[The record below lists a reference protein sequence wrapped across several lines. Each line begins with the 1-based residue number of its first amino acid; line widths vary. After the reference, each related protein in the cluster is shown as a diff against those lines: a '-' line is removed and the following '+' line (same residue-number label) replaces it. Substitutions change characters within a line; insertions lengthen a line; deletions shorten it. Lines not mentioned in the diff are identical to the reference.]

1 MKQRSDI
8 LFSTVVQDFFT
19 NRLADE
25 KNVSAQTIASYRDTF
40 RLLLRYAEK
49 YRKKSPVDLSFADLD
64 APFVLGFL
72 NDLEQT
78 RGNSARTRN
87 SRLAA
92 IRSFMKYAS
101 FRDPSSLQIVQS
113 VLAIPLKR
121 FRRPLLGFLSR
132 DEIGAILAAPDAST
146 WSGHRDQILL
156 RTMYNTGARVSE
168 IASLRVSDV
177 SLGTGSHV
185 RIMGKGR
192 KERSIPLWRSTRN
205 AIKHWLPL
213 LSGDGNGPLFS
224 NRYGDHISRSGVE
237 NRLRVAIATA
247 TKKCPS
253 LKGRRVSPHTIRHTT
268 AMHLLQSGVDIT
280 VIALWLGHESP
291 STTHQ
296 YVEADLAMKE
306 RALKKIQEP
315 PKASARYR
323 ASDPLLAFLNTL

>member
-1 MKQRSDI
+1 MTHRSKT
-8 LFSTVVQDFFT
+8 LFSTVVQEFFS
-19 NRLADE
+19 NRLINE
-25 KNVSAQTIASYRDTF
+25 KNVSVRTIASYRDTF
-40 RLLLRYAEK
+40 RLLLRYAEQH
-49 YRKKSPVDLSFADLD
+49 RNKSPVDLSFADVD
-64 APFVLGFL
+64 ATLVLGFL

-101 FRDPSSLQIVQS
+101 FREPSALLSVQR

-121 FRRPLLGFLSR
+121 FQRPLLGFLSR
-132 DEIGAILAAPDAST
+132 DEVDAIVAAPDVST

-168 IASLRVSDV
+168 IAALRVRDV
-177 SLGTGSHV
+177 SLGIGSHV

-192 KERSIPLWRSTRN
+192 KERTIPLWRSTRD
-205 AIKHWLPL
+205 ALKHWLSVL
-213 LSGDGNGPLFS
+213 NGDSNAPLFA
-224 NRYGDHISRSGVE
+224 NRHGEHITRSGVE
-237 NRLRVAIATA
+237 DRLRVAVTAA
-247 TKKCPS
+247 TKQCPS
-253 LKGRRVSPHTIRHTT
+253 LGGRRVSPHTIRHTT

-296 YVEADLAMKE
+296 YVEADLGMKE
-306 RALKKIQEP
+306 RALGKLQEL
-315 PKASARYR
+315 PKASTRFR